1 MGAFQSV
8 QIHPHLVKLLPAG
21 FKREG
26 ESATHEAG
34 PLCPVMSLYLRP
46 FPPTR
51 PSSRAAFV
59 ARSTHVWLC
68 PLLCCL
74 PHKLVSLLCF
84 PVKSCRTNG
93 AARQKLGRCPG
104 RPVSATIR
112 SCEMRPD
119 LPHLPVK
126 PLRICESPADQQRWI
141 YLLAEILILVVQRLV
156 VNFDTQA

>member
-1 MGAFQSV
+1 MGAFQSM

-74 PHKLVSLLCF
+74 PHKLVSLVCF
-84 PVKSCRTNG
+84 PVTIDELPPAAQPCREWPAVFVVHEVTAGPFDFN
-93 AARQKLGRCPG
+93 AALHFVP
-104 RPVSATIR
+104 R
-112 SCEMRPD
+112 SEVVMRP
-119 LPHLPVK
+119 
-126 PLRICESPADQQRWI
+126 RPAERHCYQRNR
-141 YLLAEILILVVQRLV
+141 ANR
-156 VNFDTQA
+156 TR